1 MIKRL
6 ALKTIEY
13 TAACLTVSLMFV
25 TAETLMMIAAGEI
38 RRGRG

>member
-6 ALKTIEY
+6 TLKALEY

-38 RRGRG
+38 RRGRD